1 MASKQPLRSDLISD
15 LKCMAQTTCATMF
28 VWALLVFLEQMAE
41 RKKERRKKT
50 TRLY

>member
-1 MASKQPLRSDLISD
+1 
-15 LKCMAQTTCATMF
+15 MAQTTYATMF
-28 VWALLVFLEQMAE
+28 VWTVLTSFWDFDRKKE